1 MTIAPP
7 RIPWQ
12 ITGNHWLTIP
22 CIHPADASIH
32 LIGAL
37 HAQSRAAI
45 EFAGSS
51 EFIEGR
57 GAALARLLVVVND
70 QPVEL
75 GSEGMNW
82 ERESGWLPSFSAK
95 SGDMLIRGTIV
106 APHGRNAD
114 VAGIVIAIT
123 IENRGTAN
131 VELTVGLTGMLG
143 HRQMRVRTGREF
155 ADGHSV
161 FKHDGGSVVLE
172 GKSAESPLALA
183 IGGEGD
189 FSSEVVDGDA
199 PRWTLDRKLSFGAGE
214 THEAAF
220 FIAAGPERDGAAA
233 VLGVMRRRGSRALIA
248 ATRAALREMEPLT
261 GNASVDRLIARHVF
275 FAYFCSV
282 ARALDDAHVYV
293 VRSRIPWNGQGITI
307 RDWHALMWVLPAV
320 QLVDQ
325 SLARELLLRVC
336 ELHGYAPGNGVHYVD
351 GSLFEPGFSLEG
363 AASYAIAVDAYIV
376 QTSDDKVVE
385 EPVLADSLYGSH
397 DDMEVR
403 RHATLSLY
411 STEVN
416 PDGSVPARS
425 FTAHGNAVVA
435 LALDVLR
442 HTLDEKTAEKVQDSA
457 AVRAALL
464 RQFTVQSD
472 LGKATLAS
480 QSDLAG
486 QTSLDDEPSASLYWL
501 PFYELLNRD
510 DSLYRR
516 TVKRIESSDARE
528 LVVRCAQLIGP
539 NGAQSFE
546 WLRRASLD
554 NGFAAEFVDN
564 EGKAVSNGGD
574 ASLSGLIA
582 YLLWYSYHA
591 LGHHK

>member
-1 MTIAPP
+1 MTITPP
-7 RIPWQ
+7 KIPWQ
-12 ITGNHWLTIP
+12 VTGNHWLTVP

-32 LIGAL
+32 LVGAL
-37 HAQSRAAI
+37 HAESRAAI

-51 EFIEGR
+51 EFLEGR
-57 GAALARLLVVVND
+57 GAALARLVIVVND
-70 QPVEL
+70 EPVEL
-75 GSEGMNW
+75 GSGGINW
-82 ERESGWLPSFSAK
+82 ERESGWLPTFSSRA
-95 SGDMLIRGTIV
+95 GDLLIRGTIV

-114 VAGIVIAIT
+114 VAGIVIAVT
-123 IENRGTAN
+123 VENRGEAS
-131 VELTVGLTGMLG
+131 VELTVGLTGKLG
-143 HRQMRVRTGREF
+143 HRQMRVRSAREF
-155 ADGHSV
+155 ADGHSA
-161 FKHDGGSVVLE
+161 FKGSDHSVVLE

-183 IGGEGD
+183 IGGEGE
-189 FSSEVVDGDA
+189 FSSEVVDGDS
-199 PRWTLDRKLSFGAGE
+199 PVWTIDRKLSLGAGE
-214 THEAAF
+214 IHEAAF
-220 FIAAGPERDGAAA
+220 HIAAGPERDGAAA
-233 VLGVMRRRGSRALIA
+233 VLGVMRRRGSRALIS
-248 ATRAALREMEPLT
+248 ATRGALREMEPVT
-261 GNASVDRLIARHVF
+261 GNASVDRLIARHLF

-293 VRSRIPWNGQGITI
+293 VRSRVPWNGQGITI

-320 QLVDQ
+320 QLADQ

-363 AASYAIAVDAYIV
+363 AAAYAIAVDAYIV

-385 EPVLADSLYGSH
+385 EPVLADSLYGSN

-403 RHATLSLY
+403 KHATLPLY

-416 PDGSVPARS
+416 PDGSVPARP

-457 AVRAALL
+457 AVRAALM
-464 RQFTVQSD
+464 RQFTVQSE
-472 LGKATLAS
+472 GTKAMLAS

-486 QTSLDDEPSASLYWL
+486 VTALDDEPSASMYWL

-516 TVKRIESSDARE
+516 TVKRIESVETQSLA
-528 LVVRCAQLIGP
+528 VRCAQLIGP
-539 NGAQSFE
+539 NGAQAFE
-546 WLRRASLD
+546 WLRRAPLD
-554 NGFAAEFVDN
+554 NGFAAELVDQD
-564 EGKAVSNGGD
+564 GRAVGNGGD
-574 ASLSGLIA
+574 AAMSGLIA
-582 YLLWYSYHA
+582 YLVWYSSHA
-591 LGHHK
+591 LGLKA

>member
-1 MTIAPP
+1 MTITPP
-7 RIPWQ
+7 KIPWQ
-12 ITGNHWLTIP
+12 ITGNHWLTVP

-45 EFAGSS
+45 EFAGGS
-51 EFIEGR
+51 EFLEGR
-57 GAALARLLVVVND
+57 GAALARLVVVVND
-70 QPVEL
+70 DPVEL
-75 GSEGMNW
+75 GGGGINW
-82 ERESGWLPSFSAK
+82 ERESGWLPTFSAK
-95 SGDMLIRGTIV
+95 AGDLLIRGTIV

-114 VAGIVIAIT
+114 VAGIVIAVT
-123 IENRGTAN
+123 VENRGSAS
-131 VELTVGLTGMLG
+131 VELTIGLTGTLG
-143 HRQMRVRTGREF
+143 HRQMRVRTAREF
-155 ADGHSV
+155 ADGHSA
-161 FKHDGGSVVLE
+161 FKGTDHSVVLE
-172 GKSAESPLALA
+172 GQSAESPLALA
-183 IGGEGD
+183 IGGEGE
-189 FSSEVVDGDA
+189 FSSEVVDGES
-199 PRWTLDRKLSFGAGE
+199 PSWTLDRKLSLGAGE
-214 THEAAF
+214 THDAAF
-220 FIAAGPERDGAAA
+220 HIAAGPERDGAAA
-233 VLGVMRRRGSRALIA
+233 VLGVMRRRGSKALIS
-248 ATRAALREMEPLT
+248 ATRTALREMEPGT
-261 GNASVDRLIARHVF
+261 GNASVDRLIARHLF

-320 QLVDQ
+320 QLADQ

-363 AASYAIAVDAYIV
+363 AAAYAIAVDAYIV

-385 EPVLADSLYGSH
+385 EPVLADSLYGSN

-403 RHATLSLY
+403 KHATLPLY

-416 PDGSVPARS
+416 PDGSVPARP

-472 LGKATLAS
+472 TSKAMLAS

-486 QTSLDDEPSASLYWL
+486 VTALEDEPSASMYWL

-516 TVKRIESSDARE
+516 TVKRIESVETQE

-539 NGAQSFE
+539 HGAQAFE
-546 WLRRASLD
+546 WLRRAPLD
-554 NGFAAEFVDN
+554 NGFAAEVVDQD
-564 EGKAVSNGGD
+564 GRAVGNGGD
-574 ASLSGLIA
+574 AAMSGLIA
-582 YLLWYSYHA
+582 YLVWYSSHA
-591 LGHHK
+591 LGLKA

>member
-1 MTIAPP
+1 VTVTPP
-7 RIPWQ
+7 NIPWQ
-12 ITGNHWLTIP
+12 ITGNHWLTVP

-45 EFAGSS
+45 EFAGSP
-51 EFIEGR
+51 EFLEGR
-57 GAALARLLVVVND
+57 GAALARLVIVVND
-70 QPVEL
+70 EPVEL
-75 GSEGMNW
+75 AGGGINW
-82 ERESGWLPSFSAK
+82 ERESGWLPTFSSK
-95 SGDMLIRGTIV
+95 SGDLIIRGTIV

-114 VAGIVIAIT
+114 VAGIVIAVT
-123 IENRGTAN
+123 IENRGSSSI
-131 VELTVGLTGMLG
+131 ELTIGLTGTLG
-143 HRQMRVRTGREF
+143 HRQMRVRTGRAF
-155 ADGHSV
+155 ADGHSA
-161 FKHDGGSVVLE
+161 FKGSDHSIVLE

-189 FSSEVVDGDA
+189 FSCELVDGNT
-199 PRWTLDRKLSFGAGE
+199 PGWTLDRKLSLGAGE
-214 THEAAF
+214 IHEAAF
-220 FIAAGPERDGAAA
+220 HIAAGPERDGAAA
-233 VLGVMRRRGSRALIA
+233 VLGVMRRRGSRALIS
-248 ATRAALREMEPLT
+248 ATRSALREMEPGT
-261 GNASVDRLIARHVF
+261 GNASVDRLIARHLF
-275 FAYFCSV
+275 FAYFCSI

-320 QLVDQ
+320 QLADQ

-363 AASYAIAVDAYIV
+363 AAAYAIAVDAYIV

-403 RHATLSLY
+403 KHATLPLY

-416 PDGSVPARS
+416 PDGSVPARPY
-425 FTAHGNAVVA
+425 TAHGNAVVA

-457 AVRAALL
+457 AVRAALM
-464 RQFTVQSD
+464 RQFTLQSD
-472 LGKATLAS
+472 ASKAMLAS

-486 QTSLDDEPSASLYWL
+486 VTALEDEPSASMYWL

-516 TVKRIESSDARE
+516 TVKRIESVETEE

-539 NGAQSFE
+539 NGAQAFE
-546 WLRRASLD
+546 WLRRAPLD
-554 NGFAAEFVDN
+554 NGFAAEVVDQD
-564 EGKAVSNGGD
+564 GRAVGNGGD
-574 ASLSGLIA
+574 AAMSGLIA
-582 YLLWYSYHA
+582 YLVWYSSHA
-591 LGHHK
+591 LGLKA